1 MRRFFYRNRN
11 LILGLAI
18 LLIISGAIIGY
29 VYYGTEP
36 HETYGGFLCGLGV
49 GVLFIYAAIKN

>member
-11 LILGLAI
+11 VVLGLAI

-36 HETYGGFLCGLGV
+36 HETFGGVLCGLGV
-49 GVLFIYAAIKN
+49 GVLVIYSGINS